1 MYWPSSLSSDLLFAG
16 QTTNVGVEQNSSCTD
31 GTIHPH
37 VLQGWHSAAGYQTPV
52 IAKAAESF
60 HPNHQ
65 HRSVQLHTGCYVQSP
80 SSSSAVSISDQS
92 NYCVGGGG
100 SGGGFHYGPSSA
112 GELHQQQQRQQTMS
126 MLPSGAYGETSY
138 DSCDADAS
146 YAIEA
151 PPKKRAGG
159 RRPKEETL
167 ILTPEEEEKR
177 RLRRLRNKEAAARC
191 RRRRLDH
198 LNKLEMEVE
207 QLLMEQR
214 RLKEESERL
223 EERKMELELLLDEHL
238 PVCRCTPLP
247 GTFSSGDDRDALDS
261 FSSDDSNLPSAT
273 QNCPRAADSPAN
285 GNTSLTGRKI
295 FLPRPNTLN
304 VVTISKADDSFKSEL
319 LLSSTPILPMEQTP
333 SKFFTFDPLS
343 VPTGVTPLTHR
354 EVDTSA
360 FAAASSYLLNSSS
373 LHDLTTTITTTTTTT
388 APTSSSTASSNSK
401 ALVML

>member
-52 IAKAAESF
+52 IAKAESF
-60 HPNHQ
+60 HHNHQ
-65 HRSVQLHTGCYVQSP
+65 HRSVQLHTGCYVQSS

-92 NYCVGGGG
+92 NYCAGGGG
-100 SGGGFHYGPSSA
+100 GGGGFHYAQSSA

-223 EERKMELELLLDEHL
+223 EERKMELEMLLDEHL
-238 PVCRCTPLP
+238 PVCRCTPQP

-261 FSSDDSNLPSAT
+261 FSSDDSNMPSAT
-273 QNCPRAADSPAN
+273 QNCSRAADSPAN
-285 GNTSLTGRKI
+285 SNTSLMERKI
-295 FLPRPNTLN
+295 FLTRPNTLN
-304 VVTISKADDSFKSEL
+304 VVTISKADESIKSEL
-319 LLSSTPILPMEQTP
+319 LLSSTPILPMETP

-354 EVDTSA
+354 AVDTSA

-373 LHDLTTTITTTTTTT
+373 LQELTTATTTTT
-388 APTSSSTASSNSK
+388 APTPSSTTASSNSK